1 MEQKRGGRMSKK
13 KHKEKVRIYYKKGG
27 KEIIPQ
33 RFWDDYEYIDSKFVL
48 KKNERWIGIYNMDD
62 ITCIE
67 VW

>member
-1 MEQKRGGRMSKK
+1 MSKK
-13 KHKEKVRIYYKKGG
+13 KRKEKVRIYYRKGG

-33 RFWDDYEYIDSKFVL
+33 RLWDDYEYIDNKFVL